1 MTTILIFVVCAA
13 IILGVTIFFVAKLES
28 ETKITLQK
36 VKKDIIANQLQHQ
49 TDKEL
54 AKEMEKLDEVQ
65 DKIPVITLPD
75 IDIITEAPK
84 KKRKYKKKPVK
95 KD

>member
-13 IILGVTIFFVAKLES
+13 IILGVTIFFMAKLES

-36 VKKDIIANQLQHQ
+36 VKKDTIVNQFQHQ
-49 TDKEL
+49 TDEEL

-65 DKIPVITLPD
+65 DKVPVTAVPDNNIT
-75 IDIITEAPK
+75 TEAPK

>member
-1 MTTILIFVVCAA
+1 MTTMLIFAVFAA
-13 IILGVTIFFVAKLES
+13 LILGVAIFFVVRLES

-36 VKKDIIANQLQHQ
+36 AKDDMIANQFQHQ
-49 TDKEL
+49 TDEEL

-65 DKIPVITLPD
+65 DKAPFTTVPDSNVITG
-75 IDIITEAPK
+75 APK